1 VYLALPTERLRE
13 ELVEWDLEEVEIEP
27 LEPGVSGDVF
37 LLAGRDQRWVAKC
50 AYQARDEFE
59 PGLRAAAVIATTG
72 LATATVRTT
81 RSGERLKMIEWPPG
95 YHHPLAVL
103 DFVPGSLVRITSP
116 EAPAILGRVCG
127 MVQARL
133 AQVDANDLGLEDRG
147 EEWLDYLISTNE
159 DLGDF
164 AWLHEVN
171 ATLAAR
177 ASGAAASLGRSCGVW
192 DGPDVLM
199 ETGTLGLVDFGHVAY
214 QPTINFVANRL
225 VACAL
230 GDEQRRAQ
238 FLVAF
243 SRELTLPEQDLEWLA
258 LFELVNVAIY
268 AKFAAWR
275 LQNKPDRGIPADQ
288 ARQRVEH
295 LARCLIHR

>member
-1 VYLALPTERLRE
+1 
-13 ELVEWDLEEVEIEP
+13 
-27 LEPGVSGDVF
+27 
-37 LLAGRDQRWVAKC
+37 
-50 AYQARDEFE
+50 
-59 PGLRAAAVIATTG
+59 
-72 LATATVRTT
+72 
-81 RSGERLKMIEWPPG
+81 MIEWPPG
-95 YHHPLAVL
+95 HHHPLAVM
-103 DFVPGSLVRITSP
+103 DFVPGRPLRVTSP
-116 EAPAILGRVCG
+116 EAPAILGKVCG

-133 AQVDANDLGLEDRG
+133 AQVGPNELGLEDRG
-147 EEWLDYLISTNE
+147 EEWLDYLISTE
-159 DLGDF
+159 QDLGDF

-177 ASGAAASLGRSCGVW
+177 ASGAAASLRRSCGVW

-199 ETGTLGLVDFGHVAY
+199 ETGTPGLVDFGHVAY

-230 GDEQRRAQ
+230 GGEQRRAR

-243 SRELTLPEQDLEWLA
+243 SRELTLPKQDLEWLP

-275 LQNKPDRGIPADQ
+275 LQNKPDGGIPPDQ
-288 ARQRVEH
+288 ARQSVERM
-295 LARCLIHR
+295 ARYLIQ